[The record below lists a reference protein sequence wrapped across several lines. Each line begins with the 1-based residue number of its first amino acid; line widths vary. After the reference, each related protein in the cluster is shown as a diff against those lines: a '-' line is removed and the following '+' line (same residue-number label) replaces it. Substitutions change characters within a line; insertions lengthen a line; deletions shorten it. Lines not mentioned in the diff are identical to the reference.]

1 MKQYKKP
8 IIELNSEL
16 AEGVYA
22 ASGTAGNSGQE
33 QGGVQNPIIPPQ
45 GAPDNNGNHY
55 GHENGD
61 NGNHYGQENGNNG
74 NGYGENSGNHYG
86 SSDGNNN
93 GNHFGAGD
101 F

>member
-1 MKQYKKP
+1 MKQYEKP
-8 IIELNSEL
+8 LIEVNSEL

-22 ASGTAGNSGQE
+22 ASGIIGGPGQE

-45 GAPDNNGNHY
+45 GAPDNNGNH
-55 GHENGD
+55 NGNGN
-61 NGNHYGQENGNNG
+61 NGNHYGHENGNNG
-74 NGYGENSGNHYG
+74 NGYGQNSGNHYG

-93 GNHFGAGD
+93 GNHYGAGD